1 MGVYPQDEV
10 LQTPVTAEALTSL
23 HSLIEQDTHAL
34 NERSKQ
40 RLQKFANAAQ
50 IPFTERALLADKN
63 RLLIKQNNEAKVRRS
78 TKSTIIGKTKVMSYK
93 NIENARAK
101 RAAKEDTTAGKGT
114 RGRKRKS
121 LTPMT
126 GNVKRARRSEAEVAK
141 DEIAAAGMENHCSVL
156 QL

>member
-1 MGVYPQDEV
+1 MFPFNPNRVLRDIQKPSTKLTVPKVDKDKVEFYPQDEV

-63 RLLIKQNNEAKVRRS
+63 RLLFKQNNEAKVRRS
-78 TKSTIIGKTKVMSYK
+78 TKSTIIGKTKVKSYG

-121 LTPMT
+121 P
-126 GNVKRARRSEAEVAK
+126 RR
-141 DEIAAAGMENHCSVL
+141 
-156 QL
+156 